1 MFPRAGRPLHFIR
14 VHPLALGVL
23 GMFGATLCPSIASA
37 AASTAMFEP
46 AAASFDPS
54 FFGASGAS
62 NLPRFERGNP
72 VLPGEY
78 GVDLY
83 VNDRRVG
90 RERVT
95 FNESLSGG
103 NAQACLTE
111 DVLGRAGLDIDRLA
125 TGASGDHGC
134 LDLSGALPEANV
146 TFDVNALRLDLTLPQ
161 ASMRRQARGFVDPRH
176 WDAGI
181 NAATVGYRINAYRTE
196 PEKGEARSNTYLG
209 LDNGLNIAGWRF
221 RQRASMRWERGR
233 SQWQNIGAY
242 AEHDITPWQAQLTL
256 GDSFTSGELFD
267 SFAFRGARMASDDRM
282 RPAALSGYAPVV
294 RGIAESNARVEIRQN
309 GMLIQET
316 TVSPGPFVIDD
327 LYATGYGGDLEVTV
341 IEANGRRHGFA
352 LPYAAVPQLL
362 RPGQSRYAATL
373 GQIRQDGIAG
383 TSPWVAEVTYQRG
396 LSNALTAYTGG
407 QGAAHGAYRSALIGS
422 AINTPVGALS
432 MDITTSR
439 TRSIGG
445 DTRSGQSLRMAYS
458 KALSGSGTNV
468 SLAAYRF
475 SSAGF
480 LGLNDAMTYR
490 GQRDQAVSVPDRDRW
505 RQRSRFQV
513 TLSQAMSVRGDTL
526 TLTGSS
532 SDYWGSGGRQS
543 SYQLGYGFRWSDA
556 TISLAASRSQVGDDR
571 ESNSYSVT
579 FSIPLGVDNGRRPT
593 LQLSAD
599 RYDKDRAMRA
609 TVSGSRDSLGYGA
622 SAARNSAG
630 DTELSAN
637 MSYRTPYAV
646 LGGAYSRGRQT
657 QQASLNTSGGL
668 VLHGGGITLAQ
679 SMSETIGLIEARGA
693 TGARIGYQA
702 RVDHRGYAVATGLT
716 PYRYNSVSLDPKGT
730 SMDVELQSTRQQV
743 APRAG
748 AVVAVRYDTV
758 VGRAV
763 IINARRD
770 DGAPIPFGA
779 QVLDERGNAVGVVAQ
794 GSRLFL
800 RGIEDVG
807 SLRVQWGE
815 QDNER
820 CMLDYT
826 VHPARGSGLIMGD
839 ALCQFLAVRSSNA
852 DDVLPTPFRG
862 LPMEKN
868 RGPGDHQWSE

>member
-23 GMFGATLCPSIASA
+23 GMFGATLCPTIASA

-72 VLPGEY
+72 VLPGKY

-90 RERVT
+90 REHVT
-95 FNESLSGG
+95 FNESPSGG

-111 DVLGRAGLDIDRLA
+111 DVLDRAGLDTDRLP
-125 TGASGDHGC
+125 TGVLGDHGC
-134 LDLSGALPEANV
+134 LDLAGALPEASV
-146 TFDVNALRLDLTLPQ
+146 TFDVNALRLDLMLPQ

-181 NAATVGYRINAYRTE
+181 TAATVGYRINAYRSE
-196 PEKGEARSNTYLG
+196 AEQRDARSNVYLG
-209 LDNGLNIAGWRF
+209 LDNGLNVGGWRL
-221 RQRASMRWERGR
+221 RQRASMRWDQGR
-233 SQWQNIGAY
+233 SQWRNIGAY
-242 AEHDITPWQAQLTL
+242 AEHDITPLRAQLTL

-309 GMLIQET
+309 GMLIHEA

-327 LYATGYGGDLEVTV
+327 LYATGYGGDLEVIV
-341 IEANGRRHGFA
+341 IEASGRRHGYA

-373 GQIRQDGIAG
+373 GQVRNSGPVGA
-383 TSPWVAEVTYQRG
+383 SPWVAELTYQRG
-396 LSNALTAYTGG
+396 LSNAVTAYMGG
-407 QGAAHGAYRSALIGS
+407 QGAAQGTYLSALVGT
-422 AINTPVGALS
+422 AVNTPVGALS

-439 TRSIGG
+439 TQNVDG

-458 KALSGSGTNV
+458 KSLPGSGTNV

-475 SSAGF
+475 SSTGF
-480 LGLNDAMTYR
+480 LGLSDAMTYR
-490 GQRDQAVSVPDRDRW
+490 GQRNPSVSNPDRDRW

-513 TLSQAMSVRGDTL
+513 TVSQTVSARGDAL
-526 TLTGSS
+526 TLSGSS
-532 SDYWGSGGRQS
+532 SDYWGNGGRQS

-556 TISLAASRSQVGDDR
+556 TIALAASRSQVGGGR
-571 ESNSYSVT
+571 ESQSYSVAVN
-579 FSIPLGVDNGRRPT
+579 IPLGAATARRPN

-599 RYDKDRAMRA
+599 RYDKDSGMRA
-609 TVSGSRDSLGYGA
+609 TVSGSRDSLSYGA
-622 SAARNSAG
+622 SAARYRG
-630 DTELSAN
+630 GTDLSTN
-637 MSYRTPYAV
+637 MGYRTPYAV
-646 LGGAYSRGRQT
+646 FGGTYSHGRHA
-657 QQASLNTSGGL
+657 QQASLNASGGL

-679 SMSETIGLIEARGA
+679 SMSETIAVVEARGA
-693 TGARIGYQA
+693 TGARVGNQA
-702 RVDHRGYAVATGLT
+702 RVDRLGYAVTTGLT
-716 PYRYNSVSLDPKGT
+716 PYRYNNVSLDPKGT
-730 SMDVELQSTRQQV
+730 SMDVELQSTSQQV

-748 AVVAVRYDTV
+748 AVVAVRYETV

-763 IINARRD
+763 VINARRE

-779 QVLDERGNAVGVVAQ
+779 QVLDDVGNAVGVVAQ
-794 GSRLFL
+794 GGRLFL
-800 RGIEDVG
+800 RGIEEAG
-807 SLRVQWGE
+807 RLRVQWGDE
-815 QDNER
+815 DSER

-826 VHPARGSGLIMGD
+826 LNPTRGVGLTMTD
-839 ALCQFLAVRSSNA
+839 ALCQLPRAGLSNT
-852 DDVLPTPFRG
+852 DVLLPIHLHG
-862 LPMEKN
+862 LATEKN
-868 RGPGDHQWSE
+868 PGPSDHRRSE